1 MLFSVDLVLE
11 HLGGLEHGGVA
22 GSDVDSR
29 AVGRVT
35 ALMLITVLAGEDA
48 EASSQG
54 IHDGVEHAIHDSG
67 DVFLGQ
73 LVLSSHFLISSVLFI
88 IIVSFKK

>member
-1 MLFSVDLVLE
+1 MTLSLNTLE
-11 HLGGLEHGGVA
+11 ALNTGGVA
-22 GSDVDSR
+22 GRDVDSR

-73 LVLSSHFLISSVLFI
+73 LVLSNHFLISSVLFI
-88 IIVSFKK
+88 IIVSFYK

>member
-1 MLFSVDLVLE
+1 MPFSVDLVLE

-35 ALMLITVLAGEDA
+35 ALMLITRGR
-48 EASSQG
+48 EADSLTVG
-54 IHDGVEHAIHDSG
+54 AAIPLPGVEQRPTQEKTKPAGRRGRRPLQG
-67 DVFLGQ
+67 DGTWNR
-73 LVLSSHFLISSVLFI
+73 
-88 IIVSFKK
+88 